1 MMAMTTWPK
10 LTPRWLPGWNAAKRP
25 LMMVRMLTMA
35 TMIRE
40 TLLPRNSPRATA
52 SSMMP
57 KTMMRMPATSAPVD
71 CWSAAPVPD
80 AAIKSAI
87 TPEIDVQ
94 NTGDDDENADERH
107 AARAL
112 DR

>member
-1 MMAMTTWPK
+1 MI
-10 LTPRWLPGWNAAKRP
+10 
-25 LMMVRMLTMA
+25 VRTLTMA

-71 CWSAAPVPD
+71 WLVVSRARRGDKERDHPGD
-80 AAIKSAI
+80 
-87 TPEIDVQ
+87 DVQ